1 MDEAAVKA
9 YVAEIVSVSYS
20 LEFMENMLLPALA
33 IPANQL
39 FEERFNSLWTY
50 EVTVNTSPIEKSY
63 QSEFG
68 DVKLELCNVSG

>member
-20 LEFMENMLLPALA
+20 FEFMENMLLPALA

-50 EVTVNTSPIEKSY
+50 EVTVNTSPMRSHTNPN
-63 QSEFG
+63 
-68 DVKLELCNVSG
+68 LEM